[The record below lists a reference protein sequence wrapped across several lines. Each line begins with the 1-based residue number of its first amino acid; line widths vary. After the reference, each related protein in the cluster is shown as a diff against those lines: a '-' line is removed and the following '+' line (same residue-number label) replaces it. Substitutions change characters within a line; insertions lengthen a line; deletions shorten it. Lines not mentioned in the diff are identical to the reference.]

1 MKEALIGRIPWGEIV
16 ALAGLRMAA
25 RLFEIEMQRT
35 PMIHL
40 SKMCIRTGFVSCAKF
55 FVAPTVLHRFN
66 SCECLIQVMFSVNCD
81 LSQSFC
87 AASHSLVLLAN
98 VAPAAV
104 WHFSK

>member
-40 SKMCIRTGFVSCAKF
+40 SKMFL
-55 FVAPTVLHRFN
+55 VAPTVLHRFN
-66 SCECLIQVMFSVNCD
+66 SCACLIQVMFSVNRD

-87 AASHSLVLLAN
+87 AASHGLVLLAN

>member
-40 SKMCIRTGFVSCAKF
+40 SKMCITD
-55 FVAPTVLHRFN
+55 RF
-66 SCECLIQVMFSVNCD
+66 CL
-81 LSQSFC
+81 LR
-87 AASHSLVLLAN
+87 
-98 VAPAAV
+98 
-104 WHFSK
+104 